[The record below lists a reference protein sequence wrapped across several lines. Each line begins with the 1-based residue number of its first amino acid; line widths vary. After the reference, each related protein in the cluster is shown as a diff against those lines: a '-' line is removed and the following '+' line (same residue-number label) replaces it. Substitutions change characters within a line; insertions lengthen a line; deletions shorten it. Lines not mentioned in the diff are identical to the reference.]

1 MKVSKLT
8 YLLVIAL
15 ALTFASTG
23 CRKRPT
29 NVTNIPG
36 GTSTSPKDP
45 RPAEIDTTGI
55 KLPPEQKPIGDPA
68 PGGGNQ
74 SDKWS
79 NPDNFNEDR
88 SSLAAHTVYFD
99 FDSSVVKGSER
110 SNVEAAAAYL
120 KANPNVGLRIEG
132 NCDER
137 GTEEY
142 NRALGERRAL
152 AARELIVASGVE
164 ADRVVTVSYGKD
176 KPADP
181 GHNEAAWA
189 KNRRD
194 VFVVLIPK

>member
-15 ALTFASTG
+15 ALTCASTG

-29 NVTNIPG
+29 GITNIPG
-36 GTSTSPKDP
+36 GASSPKDQG
-45 RPAEIDTTGI
+45 PAGI
-55 KLPPEQKPIGDPA
+55 NAGTKLTPEPPPFSDPA

-88 SSLAAHTVYFD
+88 ASLAAHTVYFD
-99 FDSSVVKGSER
+99 FDSSVVKSSEK

-152 AARELIVASGVE
+152 AVRELIVASGVE
-164 ADRVVTVSYGKD
+164 ADRVVTVSFGKD
-176 KPADP
+176 KPAVS
-181 GHNEAAWA
+181 GHDEAAWA

-194 VFVVLIPK
+194 VFVVLIPKK

>member
-8 YLLVIAL
+8 YLLVIAV

-36 GTSTSPKDP
+36 GASSPKDQG
-45 RPAEIDTTGI
+45 PAGINTGT
-55 KLPPEQKPIGDPA
+55 KLPPEQQPIGDPA
-68 PGGGNQ
+68 PPGGGNQ
-74 SDKWS
+74 SPKWS

-88 SSLAAHTVYFD
+88 ASLAAHTVYFD
-99 FDSSVVKGSER
+99 FDSSVVKSSEK

-164 ADRVVTVSYGKD
+164 ADRVVTVSFGKD
-176 KPADP
+176 KPAVS
-181 GHNEAAWA
+181 GHDEAAWA

>member
-1 MKVSKLT
+1 MKVTKLT
-8 YLLVIAL
+8 YLLVIAV

-29 NVTNIPG
+29 GITDING
-36 GTSTSPKDP
+36 RGTRVGEQGPKG
-45 RPAEIDTTGI
+45 IGDTGRTV
-55 KLPPEQKPIGDPA
+55 PQEQVPIGERPL
-68 PGGGNQ
+68 GGGEQ
-74 SDKWS
+74 SGKWS

-88 SSLAAHTVYFD
+88 AALATHTIRFD
-99 FDSSVVKGSER
+99 FDSAVVKSSEKP
-110 SNVEAAAAYL
+110 NVEAVAAYL

-142 NRALGERRAL
+142 NRSLGERRAL
-152 AARELIVASGVE
+152 AARELIVGSGVE
-164 ADRVVTVSYGKD
+164 ADRVVTVSFGKD
-176 KPADP
+176 KPEAL
-181 GHNEAAWA
+181 GHDEAAWA

>member
-36 GTSTSPKDP
+36 TSGKVGGGGT
-45 RPAEIDTTGI
+45 PATIPETTGTRVAPE
-55 KLPPEQKPIGDPA
+55 PPTIGNPP
-68 PGGGNQ
+68 PGGGPQTDRWN
-74 SDKWS
+74 
-79 NPDNFNEDR
+79 NANEDR
-88 SSLAAHTVYFD
+88 ASLAAHTVYFD
-99 FDSSVVKGSER
+99 FDSSVIKNNEKP
-110 SNVEAAAAYL
+110 NVEAAAAYL
-120 KANPNVGLRIEG
+120 KANPKVGLRIEG

-164 ADRVVTVSYGKD
+164 FDRVVTVSFGKD
-176 KPADP
+176 KPAVP
-181 GHNEAAWA
+181 GHDEAAWA

>member
-15 ALTFASTG
+15 ALTLASTG

-29 NVTNIPG
+29 NITNIPG
-36 GTSTSPKDP
+36 GASVPKGP
-45 RPAEIDTTGI
+45 GPAGIDTTGI
-55 KLPPEQKPIGDPA
+55 TATTGPGPVSR
-68 PGGGNQ
+68 PGGGGGEQ
-74 SDKWS
+74 SPNWS

-88 SSLAAHTVYFD
+88 ASLAAHTVYFD
-99 FDSSVVKGSER
+99 FDSSVIKNNEKP
-110 SNVEAAAAYL
+110 NVEAAAAYL

-176 KPADP
+176 KPAVSSHD
-181 GHNEAAWA
+181 EAAWA

>member
-36 GTSTSPKDP
+36 GASIPKGQGPAGIEGTGRTMNPDQGP
-45 RPAEIDTTGI
+45 VGRP
-55 KLPPEQKPIGDPA
+55 GD
-68 PGGGNQ
+68 GGGLQ

-79 NPDNFNEDR
+79 TDNFNEDR
-88 SSLAAHTVYFD
+88 AALAAHTVYFD
-99 FDSSVVKGSER
+99 FDSSVIKNNEKP
-110 SNVEAAAAYL
+110 NVEAAAAYL
-120 KANPNVGLRIEG
+120 KANPKVGLRIEG

-164 ADRVVTVSYGKD
+164 FDRVVTVSYGKD

-181 GHNEAAWA
+181 GHKEEAWA

-194 VFVVLIPK
+194 EFVVLIPK

>member
-36 GTSTSPKDP
+36 GSSSPKDQGL
-45 RPAEIDTTGI
+45 AGINNTGRTAT
-55 KLPPEQKPIGDPA
+55 PDQGPVSQPGD
-68 PGGGNQ
+68 GGGLQ
-74 SDKWS
+74 SDRWG
-79 NPDNFNEDR
+79 NANEDR
-88 SSLAAHTVYFD
+88 ASLAAHTVYFD
-99 FDSSVVKGSER
+99 FDSSVIKSSER

-120 KANPNVGLRIEG
+120 KANPTLGLRIEG

-142 NRALGERRAL
+142 NRSLGERRAL

-164 ADRVVTVSYGKD
+164 ADRVVTVSFGRD
-176 KPADP
+176 KPAVS
-181 GHNEAAWA
+181 GHDEAAWA

>member
-15 ALTFASTG
+15 ALTIASTG

-36 GTSTSPKDP
+36 GASVPKGP
-45 RPAEIDTTGI
+45 GPAGIDGTGI
-55 KLPPEQKPIGDPA
+55 TATPGQGPVGRPGD
-68 PGGGNQ
+68 GGGEQ
-74 SDKWS
+74 SPNWS

-88 SSLAAHTVYFD
+88 ASLAAHTVYFD
-99 FDSSVVKGSER
+99 FDSSVIKNNEKP
-110 SNVEAAAAYL
+110 NVEAAAAYL
-120 KANPNVGLRIEG
+120 KANPTFGLRIEG

-164 ADRVVTVSYGKD
+164 FDRVVTVSFGKD

-181 GHNEAAWA
+181 GHKEEAWA

-194 VFVVLIPK
+194 EFVVLIPK

>member
-29 NVTNIPG
+29 GITDINGRGTRVGEPGPKGMDDTGRRVTPDQGPVSQPG
-36 GTSTSPKDP
+36 D
-45 RPAEIDTTGI
+45 
-55 KLPPEQKPIGDPA
+55 
-68 PGGGNQ
+68 GGGLQ
-74 SDKWS
+74 SDRFG
-79 NPDNFNEDR
+79 NATEDR
-88 SSLAAHTVYFD
+88 ASLAAHTVYFD
-99 FDSSVVKGSER
+99 FDSSVVKSSEK
-110 SNVEAAAAYL
+110 SNVEAAIAYL
-120 KANPNVGLRIEG
+120 KANPALGLRIEG

-142 NRALGERRAL
+142 NRSLGERRAL
-152 AARELIVASGVE
+152 AVRELIVAGGVE
-164 ADRVVTVSYGKD
+164 ADRVVTISFGKD
-176 KPADP
+176 KPAVS
-181 GHNEAAWA
+181 GHDEAAWA

>member
-29 NVTNIPG
+29 GITNIPG
-36 GTSTSPKDP
+36 GASPPKGQG
-45 RPAEIDTTGI
+45 PAGIDTTGI
-55 KLPPEQKPIGDPA
+55 TATPVPGPDSR
-68 PGGGNQ
+68 PGGGEQ
-74 SDKWS
+74 SPNWS

-88 SSLAAHTVYFD
+88 ASLAAHTVYFD
-99 FDSSVVKGSER
+99 FDSSVIKNNER
-110 SNVEAAAAYL
+110 PNVEAAAAYL
-120 KANPNVGLRIEG
+120 KANPKVGLRIEG

>member
-36 GTSTSPKDP
+36 TSGKVGDAQPK
-45 RPAEIDTTGI
+45 RPDDITG
-55 KLPPEQKPIGDPA
+55 KTVTPEPPPFGNTP
-68 PGGGNQ
+68 PGGGPQ
-74 SDKWS
+74 TDKW
-79 NPDNFNEDR
+79 NNATEDR
-88 SSLAAHTVYFD
+88 APLAAHTVYFD
-99 FDSSVVKGSER
+99 FDSSVVKSSEK
-110 SNVEAAAAYL
+110 SNVEAAAAFM
-120 KANPNVGLRIEG
+120 KANPNLGLRIEG

-152 AARELIVASGVE
+152 AVRELIVASGVE
-164 ADRVVTVSYGKD
+164 ADRVVTVSFGKD
-176 KPADP
+176 KPAEP
-181 GHNEAAWA
+181 GHDEAAWA
-189 KNRRD
+189 RNRRD
-194 VFVVLIPK
+194 EFVVLHPK

>member
-15 ALTFASTG
+15 ALTLASTG

-29 NVTNIPG
+29 NITNIPG
-36 GTSTSPKDP
+36 GASLPKGQGPAGIDNAGRTAIPDP
-45 RPAEIDTTGI
+45 GPVGRP
-55 KLPPEQKPIGDPA
+55 GD
-68 PGGGNQ
+68 GGGLQ

-79 NPDNFNEDR
+79 NATEDR
-88 SSLAAHTVYFD
+88 ASLAAHTVYFD
-99 FDSSVVKGSER
+99 FDSSVVKSSEK
-110 SNVEAAAAYL
+110 SNVEAAVAYL
-120 KANPNVGLRIEG
+120 KANPTLGLRIEG

-152 AARELIVASGVE
+152 AVRELIVASGVE
-164 ADRVVTVSYGKD
+164 ADRVVTVSFGKD
-176 KPADP
+176 KPAVS
-181 GHNEAAWA
+181 GHDEAAWA

-194 VFVVLIPK
+194 VFVVLIPKK

>member
-15 ALTFASTG
+15 ALTIASTG

-45 RPAEIDTTGI
+45 RPAGIDTGT

-68 PGGGNQ
+68 PGGGDQ
-74 SDKWS
+74 STKWNDPDKV
-79 NPDNFNEDR
+79 NEDR
-88 SSLAAHTVYFD
+88 ASLAAHTVYFD
-99 FDSSVVKGSER
+99 FDSSVVKGSEK

-120 KANPNVGLRIEG
+120 KANPTLGLRIEG

-137 GTEEY
+137 GTAQY
-142 NRALGERRAL
+142 NRSLGERRAL

-164 ADRVVTVSYGKD
+164 ADRVVTVSFGKD
-176 KPADP
+176 KPAES
-181 GHNEAAWA
+181 GHDEAAWA